1 MLKPQYSLM
10 RNGFAVVMDKDMN
23 RWEVVAVFE
32 GWIDAHNYLIRNIG
46 ENRGKVVKV
55 KELQGE
61 MEEEKDGK
69 RE

>member
-1 MLKPQYSLM
+1 MTKPQFSLM
-10 RNGFAVVMDKDMN
+10 RDGFAVVVDKDMN
-23 RWEVVAVFE
+23 KWKVVAVFE
-32 GWIDAHNYLIRNIG
+32 GWIDAHNYLHRNIG